1 MNTAKSPVKS
11 IVLALLALLIIIAII
26 GGIKGGQIG
35 FMVEQG
41 KSFVPPPESISS
53 VPAEIQS
60 WPNSFTA
67 TATVE
72 ADEGI
77 TVVAEVQGK
86 VKRIAF
92 KSGERVK
99 AGDIILE
106 QESGNEEAQ
115 LSAANARL
123 RLAQTNYERLEQLK
137 AKNTVSQSEL
147 DTARQQKESAQGDMD
162 NLKTTLQKKV
172 VRAPFDGRLG
182 IRQIDLGQDLPAG
195 APIVSLQATN
205 RVRVNFPVP
214 QHWLVKVTK
223 GLPIAIELGNG
234 SSDILH
240 TQVSAIGAEIN
251 PVTRNA
257 TVQAALENEKNQ
269 LIPGMAVKVEVTLS
283 DPRPV
288 LAVPVTAIIFAPY
301 GDTVYVIEPG
311 EQAGSLKARQQF
323 VRLGASR
330 GDFVEIL
337 DGLKAGQKVAAAGG
351 FKLFNGQ
358 AVVESPVKPPEFKL
372 DPKPSD
378 T

>member
-11 IVLALLALLIIIAII
+11 ILLALVALLVVIGVIA
-26 GGIKGGQIG
+26 GIKGAQIG
-35 FMVEQG
+35 FMIDQG
-41 KSFVPPPESISS
+41 KKFVPPPESVTS
-53 VPAEIQS
+53 VAAEMQN
-60 WPNSFTA
+60 WPNSYTA
-67 TATVE
+67 TGTVE

-115 LSAANARL
+115 LSAASARL
-123 RLAQTNYERLEQLK
+123 RLAAANFERLAELK
-137 AKNTVSQSEL
+137 TKNTVSQSEL
-147 DTARQQKESAQGDMD
+147 DLARQQKESAQGDVD

-172 VRAPFDGRLG
+172 MRAPFDGRLG
-182 IRQIDLGQDLPAG
+182 IRQVDLGQDLAVG
-195 APIVSLQATN
+195 AAIVSLQATN

-214 QHWLVKVTK
+214 QGWLSKMSK
-223 GLPIAIELGNG
+223 GLPVTVAPGNG
-234 SSDILH
+234 VVDKLS
-240 TQVSAIGAEIN
+240 TQVTAIGAEIN
-251 PVTRNA
+251 PTTRSA
-257 TVQAALENEKNQ
+257 TVQASLDNANNQ
-269 LIPGMAVKVEVTLS
+269 LIPGMAVQVEVTLS
-283 DPRPV
+283 DPRAL
-288 LAVPVTAIIFAPY
+288 LAVPVTSIIFAPF

-311 EQAGSLKARQQF
+311 EKPGSLKARQQF
-323 VRLGASR
+323 VRLGQSR
-330 GDFVEIL
+330 GDFIEVVE
-337 DGLKAGQKVAAAGG
+337 GLQAGQKVAAAGG

-358 AVVESPVKPPEFKL
+358 SVVESPNKPPEYKL